1 MIPTIMIPV
10 KEADILFNSTFKKKP
25 KTSPYS
31 MAPSSPLTPI
41 RVSRLMSFKKFL
53 KILSILAKKV
63 YPSLKDPKQAFENL
77 FNEKF
82 FQNIVLQ
89 NERIAN
95 ELKSSGFKSKLGQ
108 SEGNSRLSKT
118 KNNESDFDKEMRH
131 TRVATEKIDKLY
143 LDNICFYLNNPKLI
157 RFLECLH
164 KTLFPFFQEYSIEGN
179 LIDFRLFMQFFRDF
193 QIFPDLIS
201 KVGSFIFLTP
211 GQIGN
216 FV

>member
-131 TRVATEKIDKLY
+131 TRVATEKIEIKWHYCKTYSGKLSRIIAIKSTRY
-143 LDNICFYLNNPKLI
+143 PL
-157 RFLECLH
+157 
-164 KTLFPFFQEYSIEGN
+164 PFFI
-179 LIDFRLFMQFFRDF
+179 
-193 QIFPDLIS
+193 
-201 KVGSFIFLTP
+201 LTFSNP
-211 GQIGN
+211 
-216 FV
+216 